1 VLIRLSYP
9 LETGSPLYPGTPPPS
24 VAPFHTIGKGHASSS
39 STITFNTHSG
49 THIDAPSHF
58 CPGGATV
65 ADILGEGRAFSPV
78 GILQIPKTGDLCI
91 MPEDIEPFLPVVLGA
106 RAILIKTGEWQRRQ
120 KDPPGYTASHPWI
133 HPGIP
138 DLLRE
143 RLPSLQLFG
152 IDAISI
158 SSPTYR
164 EEGGACHRAF
174 LCGSPPI
181 LILEDLD
188 LSDPG
193 LTGDGWQIH
202 IYPWLREPLDGVPVV
217 VLAENGEREP

>member
-65 ADILGEGRAFSPV
+65 AGILGVGRAFSPV

-91 MPEDIEPFLPVVLGA
+91 MPEDIEPFLPVLQGA
-106 RAILIKTGEWQRRQ
+106 RAILVKTGEGQRRH
-120 KDPPGYTASHPWI
+120 KDPPGYAGSHPWI

-152 IDAISI
+152 TDAISI
-158 SSPTYR
+158 SSPSHR
-164 EEGGACHRAF
+164 EEGRACHRAF
-174 LCGSPPI
+174 LCESPPI

-188 LSDPG
+188 LSDPRLAG
-193 LTGDGWQIH
+193 NGFHLH
-202 IYPWLREPLDGVPVV
+202 VYPWFQEALDGIPVV
-217 VLAENGEREP
+217 AILEMVEKGL